1 MGRQHGAQLGISIAA
16 LDMAPA
22 STRSQ
27 ATSKVLTEAGTSA
40 VNGAHA
46 YGTELVVQARSPTV
60 SADDDLSP
68 HGRKPEPGRMGAL
81 AGSPIQVNWVNF
93 TYNLIRLV

>member
-1 MGRQHGAQLGISIAA
+1 MSSKHRRLPLITARQPMGRQHGAQLGISIAA

-46 YGTELVVQARSPTV
+46 YGLKA
-60 SADDDLSP
+60 
-68 HGRKPEPGRMGAL
+68 
-81 AGSPIQVNWVNF
+81 
-93 TYNLIRLV
+93 Y

>member
-40 VNGAHA
+40 VNGVHA
-46 YGTELVVQARSPTV
+46 YGLKA
-60 SADDDLSP
+60 
-68 HGRKPEPGRMGAL
+68 
-81 AGSPIQVNWVNF
+81 
-93 TYNLIRLV
+93 Y

>member
-16 LDMAPA
+16 LEMAPA

-46 YGTELVVQARSPTV
+46 YGLKA
-60 SADDDLSP
+60 
-68 HGRKPEPGRMGAL
+68 
-81 AGSPIQVNWVNF
+81 
-93 TYNLIRLV
+93 Y